1 MCQALRELFAEELEE
16 AKQQGLETGIAEGR
30 ILGLSEGRSE
40 GLSQGRSEGLSQGL
54 QQGMAQIFTLIDA
67 MYADHRE
74 AEIPRLSKEPDF
86 CQELLRHYGLV

>member
-30 ILGLSEGRSE
+30 SE
-40 GLSQGRSEGLSQGL
+40 GL

-74 AEIPRLSKEPDF
+74 AEIPRLSKDQDF